1 MIKTVLMAAAMA
13 GALGY
18 TAAACAATNGTGYPP
33 GDPQAGQQKAAQ
45 CAACHGADGNS
56 ASPQFPKLA
65 EQGPIYIIKELHD
78 FKSGARKNAIMNGMA
93 AGLSD
98 QDIKNL
104 AAWFSSQTIKP
115 GAANPKLVA
124 DGRALYMGGDAS
136 EGVPACAACHGPTGA
151 GMQPAAW
158 PRLAGQWSQ
167 YLVTQLKAWRSGS
180 RANDPHAM
188 MRTVAKN
195 LTDKQIAAVA
205 SYLQGLHVA
214 KAAVNPLPGQSA
226 GE

>member
-1 MIKTVLMAAAMA
+1 VIKTFLMAAAMA

-18 TAAACAATNGTGYPP
+18 TAAASAANATGYPP

-65 EQGPIYIIKELHD
+65 GQDPAYLVKELHD

-98 QDIKNL
+98 QDIENL
-104 AAWFSSQTIKP
+104 AAWFASQKIKP

-124 DGRALYMGGDAS
+124 AGRALYMGGDQS
-136 EGVPACAACHGPTGA
+136 KGIPACAACHGPTGA
-151 GMQPAAW
+151 GMGPAAW
-158 PRLAGQWSQ
+158 PRLAGQHAE
-167 YLVTQLKAWRSGS
+167 YLVSQLKAWRSGS

-195 LTDKQIAAVA
+195 MTDQQIEAVA
-205 SYLQGLHVA
+205 SYLQGLHTA
-214 KAAVNPLPGQSA
+214 KAAVNPIPGQTA